1 MQARR
6 KIYYKNSFGMKEM
19 ISPICHVVN
28 GCKSNEANFKKFAT
42 VTKQSFYC
50 KFKKDFKWSCHD
62 FHRRSYFG
70 SFKKEKINDTTLK
83 LALHRMNAFKITH
96 PCNYDCYLLW
106 IKIIDYKLS
115 IRVVRYLYR
124 VLTNWQVR
132 NLEDKTLNL
141 QTPHNGIGQ
150 N

>member
-1 MQARR
+1 MKARS
-6 KIYYKNSFGMKEM
+6 KMYYKNSFGMKEM

-42 VTKQSFYC
+42 VTKQSLYC
-50 KFKKDFKWSCHD
+50 KFKKDLKWSCHD

-106 IKIIDYKLS
+106 IKIYTFVYRLQIEYKHCCIFVSCITKLAS
-115 IRVVRYLYR
+115 
-124 VLTNWQVR
+124 N
-132 NLEDKTLNL
+132 KF
-141 QTPHNGIGQ
+141 
-150 N
+150 